1 MTFPQLSL
9 QGRVAVVLGGTTG
22 IGRSLSLGL
31 ARAGAEVV
39 ASARRIDLVQEI
51 ADELVAIGGRTLR
64 LTSDVTDRASLEQL
78 RDAVV
83 STFGKVDILLN
94 CAGKTKRGPTLD
106 FSLADW
112 ESILDTNLTGT
123 MRACQV
129 FGRPMLDRG
138 YGRIVNIASLTT
150 SVAFHEVAAYG
161 ASKAGVG
168 ALTKSLAVEWGPR
181 GVCVNAIAP
190 GVFRTELNAGLLDDT
205 PRGRELLARSPMARF
220 GRVEELAGAA
230 VFLSSEAASFVNG
243 EILVVDGGFLA
254 SGVNR

>member
-168 ALTKSLAVEWGPR
+168 ALTEVA
-181 GVCVNAIAP
+181 
-190 GVFRTELNAGLLDDT
+190 
-205 PRGRELLARSPMARF
+205 RGRVGPAWGMRPCHRP
-220 GRVEELAGAA
+220 GRVPHRA
-230 VFLSSEAASFVNG
+230 VRGPPRRPRARAQSSSPAPRWRVSAASRSSR
-243 EILVVDGGFLA
+243 EPRSSSRRRRRA
-254 SGVNR
+254 SSTGRS